1 MMRYHYTS
9 IRTAKIKANDK
20 ETVSFLYYWWDCKIV
35 QSVSLRTKHTLI
47 TEPKIAL
54 LGIYLRDT
62 KSYVHRKA
70 CTCLFI
76 AGFNSQ
82 KLQTTEI
89 SNRKTVKQT
98 IFQTSILY
106 LHIMGCCCC

>member
-20 ETVSFLYYWWDCKIV
+20 ETISFLYYWWECKIV
-35 QSVSLRTKHTLI
+35 QSLWKSLSVSLRTKHTLI

-98 IFQTSILY
+98 IFQTSIL
-106 LHIMGCCCC
+106 

>member
-20 ETVSFLYYWWDCKIV
+20 ETISFLYYWWECKIV
-35 QSVSLRTKHTLI
+35 QSLWKSLSVSLRTKHTLI
-47 TEPKIAL
+47 TEPKIAR

-98 IFQTSILY
+98 IFQTSIL
-106 LHIMGCCCC
+106 

>member
-20 ETVSFLYYWWDCKIV
+20 ETISFLYYWWECKIV
-35 QSVSLRTKHTLI
+35 QSLWKSLSVSLRTKHTLI

-98 IFQTSILY
+98 IFQTAIL
-106 LHIMGCCCC
+106 